1 MNERIKELVKQ
12 AGLNID
18 GYDYPIWGCLDGE
31 DEKKEFL
38 EKFAELIVKECDH
51 LIQQQVSLKFKDG
64 WEQSGVSD
72 DWAYGYYAAS
82 TLSRTILKQHF
93 GVK

>member
-1 MNERIKELVKQ
+1 MNYRIKELAKQ

-18 GYDYPIWGCLDGE
+18 GYGYPIWGCLDGE

-38 EKFAELIVKECDH
+38 EKLAELIVQECAKQCTE
-51 LIQQQVSLKFKDG
+51 ISLKEDG
-64 WEQSGVSD
+64 IATLPPGQQSFASYRAGAIACSNRIK
-72 DWAYGYYAAS
+72 YY
-82 TLSRTILKQHF
+82 F